1 MNKVLIRHYGSGFM
15 VLAPSPTTSEKS
27 MREQETSLII
37 CVHPS
42 CPILFCTISSL
53 TLVHNPYSFSVL
65 WRSTDFIIYFVC
77 ACVCTYACMCVFLAW
92 CMCVCEISFGLCLLP
107 LKTLFPSKKKPVSV
121 EISMGISGVWKIKML
136 RVMQMMNL
144 ACEVSKGSLKI
155 SQGDLLFQ
163 IKILW
168 FWFVGAEESAVINK
182 APELLKWNLCF
193 PGILNADQLE
203 LRY

>member
-1 MNKVLIRHYGSGFM
+1 MSFLTQFPKSWDYRHVPKLLGENYFLLLNKEVSQMRIPSNEYKKLFLPWRLSQLSLSLNFKFAMNKVLIRHYGSGFM

-92 CMCVCEISFGLCLLP
+92 CMCVCVKFL
-107 LKTLFPSKKKPVSV
+107 
-121 EISMGISGVWKIKML
+121 SGCV
-136 RVMQMMNL
+136 
-144 ACEVSKGSLKI
+144 C
-155 SQGDLLFQ
+155 
-163 IKILW
+163 
-168 FWFVGAEESAVINK
+168 
-182 APELLKWNLCF
+182 
-193 PGILNADQLE
+193 
-203 LRY
+203 YH